1 MVELLAELRGD
12 RVVITLD
19 PGQPVELVDL
29 SGSFAALARI
39 YERHYRTAGDAAPK
53 LYVTRLET
61 GSVILEVAPL
71 AMSMGALAV
80 MDGGIVVADFANRLW
95 RGIKAFSGR
104 ADDVPRLELPSP
116 EDAADLKAFTAPL
129 LGKAGASLGI
139 KHARFEKKDGNKH
152 IVVEYNLDEAEL
164 NRAAINIDKQLQLP
178 APADDP
184 TSPKAGRFY
193 AEVMLFLEQANRGPG
208 KEQGRTGDR
217 GKIPDVSPKV
227 VPVYFK
233 AGIQGIKERMLRGQD
248 NPFSTVFV
256 VTVHA
261 TEMDGAIVA
270 YTVTDIHDSFPRD
283 SE

>member
-1 MVELLAELRGD
+1 MAELLAELRGD

-19 PGQPVELVDL
+19 PGKPVELVDL

-39 YERHYRTAGDAAPK
+39 YERHYRAAGDEAPK

-80 MDGGIVVADFANRLW
+80 MDGGIVVADFTNRLW

-104 ADDVPRLELPSP
+104 GDEVPRLEIPSH

-129 LGKAGASLGI
+129 LGKAGAALGI
-139 KHARFEKKDGNKH
+139 KHARFEKHSGEKH
-152 IVVEYNLDEAEL
+152 TIIEYVFDETEL

-178 APADDP
+178 APVDEIAQ
-184 TSPKAGRFY
+184 KAGRFY
-193 AEVMLFLEQANRGPG
+193 PEVMLFLEQANRGPG
-208 KEQGRTGDR
+208 KEQGRTGDK

-256 VTVHA
+256 VTIHA
-261 TEMDGAIVA
+261 TEMDGEIVA

-283 SE
+283 PE